1 MRQVTATEKYNAVLE
16 GKMAKKEFVRQ
27 MRQTYPMYIS
37 QYDGFD
43 STVQILKN
51 RQMIFE
57 AQKPAFSG
65 VKVYDDRPALTYS
78 LDALDR
84 GIRIELGVMGI
95 DMAERTVKPEE
106 FKQAEKKAKD
116 NLEKDANHYVNLM
129 AGESNKVDK
138 HDKEKEVKRGAA
150 DKDTFNDM
158 KKATLKEGYTE
169 EQISSAVQR
178 IKERRAGEHEDGTP
192 KSNDEMGDDERE
204 EFYNNLDSVKE
215 RLTEK
220 LSNPTLLAAVKQIKA
235 MHPEVTSGIVDDFID
250 MHGQDILD
258 GADPMDEFHNYIDA
272 NYEGPSD
279 FMNEEKELD
288 DVYGDGDVVV
298 NISGMSPGMKAVWEI
313 EKEIS
318 EFGDSNDA
326 QLVVDNMIE
335 INSEEHLVSYLEDR
349 EIDTQ
354 TIVHMVKAY
363 NSASVTEKKGKD
375 LDGDGDV
382 DGDDYMHA
390 KDKAIKKA
398 MGKGVDEIGM
408 FHDPRGYDKNAAA
421 EDKRALELIKAMIN
435 KGVDRDTAIE
445 KAGEKFGLRT
455 SYLQKK
461 MSKDP
466 REEQLKEAIKSI
478 IKKTLLNEAAT
489 VKLADWAEAYETFP
503 GVKPVVN
510 ELENIVTEIETF
522 YDKMSD
528 KIAKVFEKTANFEN
542 EEGLKI
548 GGFIAPGLESAFGQD
563 LSKVIKKGSFFS
575 KINLPKVRTITQ
587 ADVDAHNSGER
598 PLGETD
604 IIEEPKSTIFT
615 PNF

>member
-27 MRQTYPMYIS
+27 MRQSYPMYIS

-84 GIRIELGVMGI
+84 GIRIELNAMGI
-95 DMAERTVKPEE
+95 DIASSKVKPEE
-106 FKQAEKKAKD
+106 FKQAQKKAKD
-116 NLEKDANHYVNLM
+116 NLEKDANHYLNLM

-279 FMNEEKELD
+279 M
-288 DVYGDGDVVV
+288 
-298 NISGMSPGMKAVWEI
+298 
-313 EKEIS
+313 
-318 EFGDSNDA
+318 
-326 QLVVDNMIE
+326 
-335 INSEEHLVSYLEDR
+335 R
-349 EIDTQ
+349 
-354 TIVHMVKAY
+354 
-363 NSASVTEKKGKD
+363 EKKGKD
-375 LDGDGDV
+375 HDGDGDI
-382 DGDDYMHA
+382 DGDDYMMA

-398 MGKGVDEIGM
+398 MGKDESYAMKRMQQAHTQDRLAGKKST
-408 FHDPRGYDKNAAA
+408 YDQAK
-421 EDKRALELIKAMIN
+421 
-435 KGVDRDTAIE
+435 E
-445 KAGEKFGLRT
+445 KQKDQEK
-455 SYLQKK
+455 
-461 MSKDP
+461 
-466 REEQLKEAIKSI
+466 QLKEAIKSI

-489 VKLADWAEAYETFP
+489 IQLADWADEYETFP

-528 KIAKVFEKTANFEN
+528 KIKNVFEKTAGFEN

-548 GGFIAPGLESAFGQD
+548 GGFIAPSLESAFKQD
-563 LSKVIKKGSFFS
+563 LSKVMKKGSFFS
-575 KINLPKVRTITQ
+575 KINLPKVKTLTQ
-587 ADVDAHNSGER
+587 ADIDSLRSSER

-604 IIEEPKSTIFT
+604 VTEEPKSTVFT

>member
-27 MRQTYPMYIS
+27 MRQTFPQFVS
-37 QYDGFD
+37 QYNGFD
-43 STVQILKN
+43 DTVQILKN

-57 AQKPAFSG
+57 TVKPAFSEA
-65 VKVYDDRPALTYS
+65 KVYDDRPALTYS

-84 GIRIELGVMGI
+84 GIRVELGVMGI
-95 DMAERTVKPEE
+95 DMAAQTVKPEE

-116 NLEKDANHYVNLM
+116 NLEKDANHYLNLM
-129 AGESNKVDK
+129 SGESNKVDK

-169 EQISSAVQR
+169 EQISTAVQR

-192 KSNDEMGDDERE
+192 KSNAEMGDDERE
-204 EFYNNLDSVKE
+204 DFYNNLDSVKE

-235 MHPEVTSGIVDDFID
+235 MHPEITSGIVDDFID

-272 NYEGPSD
+272 NYETAAD
-279 FMNEEKELD
+279 FR
-288 DVYGDGDVVV
+288 DVD
-298 NISGMSPGMKAVWEI
+298 
-313 EKEIS
+313 
-318 EFGDSNDA
+318 
-326 QLVVDNMIE
+326 
-335 INSEEHLVSYLEDR
+335 
-349 EIDTQ
+349 
-354 TIVHMVKAY
+354 
-363 NSASVTEKKGKD
+363 EKKGKD
-375 LDGDGDV
+375 HDGDGDI
-382 DGDDYMHA
+382 DSDDYMMA

-398 MGKGVDEIGM
+398 MGK
-408 FHDPRGYDKNAAA
+408 DPK
-421 EDKRALELIKAMIN
+421 
-435 KGVDRDTAIE
+435 
-445 KAGEKFGLRT
+445 
-455 SYLQKK
+455 
-461 MSKDP
+461 
-466 REEQLKEAIKSI
+466 EEQLKEAIKSI

-489 VKLADWAEAYETFP
+489 VKLADWAESYETFP

-522 YDKMSD
+522 YDKMGD
-528 KIAKVFEKTANFEN
+528 KISKVFEKTADFEN

-548 GGFIAPGLESAFGQD
+548 GGFIAPGLESAFKQD

-575 KINLPKVRTITQ
+575 KIDLPKVRTITQ

-604 IIEEPKSTIFT
+604 VTEEPKSTVFT